1 MPDPLRLEVAHEVPG
16 RLRARCPGLRER
28 PELAARLEEAGRELP
43 GIERVSVRPATG
55 SVVFEYSL
63 EDVDPAR
70 FHAALAAK
78 AELVAGARGRP
89 PAAGRKRVHRAP
101 RPLGAR
107 LIRAVRH
114 GWRRAD
120 HWVLR
125 ESRGNLDLT
134 STMPW
139 VLVFLSLRQIF
150 THPRL
155 PGLPW
160 YNAFYY
166 GLQAILRYPEDVTAI
181 EDLTDSE

>member
-1 MPDPLRLEVAHEVPG
+1 MP
-16 RLRARCPGLRER
+16 
-28 PELAARLEEAGRELP
+28 
-43 GIERVSVRPATG
+43 RVNI
-55 SVVFEYSL
+55 
-63 EDVDPAR
+63 
-70 FHAALAAK
+70 
-78 AELVAGARGRP
+78 
-89 PAAGRKRVHRAP
+89 

-166 GLQAILRYPEDVTAI
+166 GLQAILRYPEEVAAI
-181 EDLTDSE
+181 EELSGTE